1 MMCVSS
7 PANPDNGDSSTANN
21 PHENVETNNH
31 SNPYPEAERDPF
43 FAFIPKIAKFGGKI
57 VCRELATAQ
66 RAVVGFPSWSKR
78 YVSGTFSFY
87 KKNPRTLYDEI
98 ISGFTVAIMQVP
110 ESIAFSFV
118 AGVPPLSGLHAT
130 FWMATIT
137 GLLGGKPGMISG
149 AAGALAVV
157 VADLTIDDGVL
168 SYLSVDERLNVL
180 YFTMVMCGV
189 AQILFAWLRLAMLVR
204 LIPETGM
211 IGFMNGLAIIIFMAQ
226 LPAFQ
231 TCDAE
236 PLFVECSLD
245 QRQWLT
251 FQNEP
256 GTLSLTLVHVF
267 SCMAIMKFFPKVPKI
282 GKIIPASLM
291 GLLIGTLIEHT
302 LFRRVFGIST
312 RTVAET
318 APMSGN
324 APMFSWPTI
333 PTDSNTISVV
343 VTYALTLAAIG
354 GVESVLTLQAC
365 NEITDTVPKLSD
377 SNQELFAQGL
387 ANLVSGMFHA
397 MGGDAMIGQS
407 TINIMNGARHR
418 VSSTM
423 SGIFML
429 LFVVALSGFIELLP
443 VSTLTGVLFMVVLS
457 TFQWKTFNI
466 LRYGRLSDSG
476 VIVLVTLVAVF
487 FNLAVAIAAGIVF
500 SALVHAWD
508 SGTHVDADIFEKPM
522 LVKREGHVFKDA
534 AGAKH
539 ADDAGDEELVVVK
552 YVHVK
557 GSIFFG
563 SARHFINMFSVSDD
577 PQTVVIDFKD
587 ALIIDHSAVAAI
599 GGITHRYA
607 KVGKRVLLIN
617 LPHKSHGRL
626 HRTGDHT
633 ILAKQIIL
641 HEDEL
646 VDVEEGSKTPKSNDN
661 ADAASGI
668 QKENKEE
675 GDEGHTIYNGDGGI
689 TDEHATLKGL
699 QDLQMFQ
706 AGVDSLDHEI
716 DHLEA
721 VQGTFTVH
729 EINEKKDS

>member
-1 MMCVSS
+1 MMYAAT
-7 PANPDNGDSSTANN
+7 PADSDNGDTSTANLN
-21 PHENVETNNH
+21 ENNETAA
-31 SNPYPEAERDPF
+31 NPYPQVERDPF
-43 FAFIPKIAKFGGKI
+43 FAFIPQLAKFGGKLLCHEVGTARRAI
-57 VCRELATAQ
+57 VR
-66 RAVVGFPSWSKR
+66 FPSWSKH
-78 YVSGTFSFY
+78 YLVDSFSFY
-87 KKNPRTLYDEI
+87 KKNPRILYKEV

-137 GLLGGKPGMISG
+137 GILGGKPGMISG

-157 VADLTIDDGVL
+157 AADLTSDDGVL
-168 SYLSVDERLNVL
+168 SYLSVDERLDVL
-180 YFTMVMCGV
+180 YFTMVICGV

-256 GTLSLTLVHVF
+256 GTLTLSLVHVF

-282 GKIIPASLM
+282 GKIIPASLV
-291 GLLIGTLIEHT
+291 GLLIGTLVEHT
-302 LFRRVFGIST
+302 LFRRAFGIST
-312 RTVAET
+312 RTVNET

-324 APMFSWPTI
+324 APIFSWPAI

-343 VTYALTLAAIG
+343 VPYALTLAAIG

-365 NEITDTVPKLSD
+365 NEITDTVPELRD
-377 SNQELFAQGL
+377 SNQELFAQGV
-387 ANLVSGMFHA
+387 ANLFSGMFRA

-418 VSSTM
+418 VSSTT

-429 LFVVALSGFIELLP
+429 LFVVAFSGFIELLP

-457 TFQWKTFNI
+457 TFQWKTFKI

-476 VIVLVTLVAVF
+476 VIVLVTLIAVF
-487 FNLAVAIAAGIVF
+487 FNLAVAIAAGIIF

-508 SGTHVDADIFEKPM
+508 SGAHVDADIVEKPM
-522 LVKREGHVFKDA
+522 LVKREGHVYKDA
-534 AGAKH
+534 AGVKH
-539 ADDAGDEELVVVK
+539 ADDAGDEEIVMVK

-563 SARHFINMFSVSDD
+563 SARHFINMFSVGDD
-577 PQTVVIDFKD
+577 PQTIVIDFKD

-599 GGITHRYA
+599 GGITHRFS

-626 HRTGDHT
+626 HRTGDHE

-641 HEDEL
+641 HKDEL
-646 VDVEEGSKTPKSNDN
+646 VAIEEGSEAPKPNEN
-661 ADAASGI
+661 VFEASGT
-668 QKENKEE
+668 QEENTTKDNEL
-675 GDEGHTIYNGDGGI
+675 HTVYSGDGGI
-689 TDEHATLKGL
+689 TDEHATPTGL
-699 QDLQMFQ
+699 QDLHMFQ
-706 AGVDSLDHEI
+706 AAVDSVDHEI

-721 VQGTFTVH
+721 VQGTFIVH
-729 EINEKKDS
+729 EISDKKDT